1 MVSNIL
7 ICLDCFLLVM
17 YFIFRISKAL
27 RRKMNNSFFGF
38 IAVYL
43 CGLIIG
49 SIIGIAYYYLGGYL
63 QASGFT
69 LYSIPGFVYFF
80 APLFLIQPVYHLYKD
95 FK

>member
-17 YFIFRISKAL
+17 YFIFRLSKAF
-27 RRKMNNSFFGF
+27 RNKMNKSFAGF
-38 IAVYL
+38 IGVFLA
-43 CGLIIG
+43 GLIIG
-49 SIIGIAYYYLGGYL
+49 SIVGLAYFYLGGYL

-80 APLFLIQPVYHLYKD
+80 APLFLIQPVYRLYKD